1 MNKLIIAAA
10 GAGKTTHLVN
20 EALRITSDKVLITTF
35 TESNE
40 QEIKKKFFEQKGC
53 IPSNVVVQTW
63 FSFLI
68 QQGVKPYQSFL
79 YEDKVTGLLLV
90 NKKSGLRYYYNGKPV
105 YYKEDDVAQQR

>member
-20 EALRITSDKVLITTF
+20 EALKITPDKVLITTF

-40 QEIKKKFFEQKGC
+40 QEIKKKIFELNGC
-53 IPSNVVVQTW
+53 IPSNIIVQTW

-79 YEDKVTGLLLV
+79 YENKVTGLLLV
-90 NKKSGLRYYYNGKPV
+90 NKKSGLKYCYNGKPV
-105 YYKEDDVAQQR
+105 YYRCDML

>member
-79 YEDKVTGLLLV
+79 YEDRVTGLLLV
-90 NKKSGLRYYYNGKPV
+90 NKKSGLKYYYKGKPV
-105 YYKEDDVAQQR
+105 YYKEDDGKR